1 MNMQNHHSASQ
12 LHQKLSL
19 GAGYFAVF
27 FLGQAIPILAI
38 PHYQM
43 TLGVNPSLLGLLMA
57 VPLFIASCFGVWF
70 GHASDKFQSRFGR
83 RRPFMFFASFVTALS
98 YGFLWMPPQ
107 TANQTELMIYFGCL
121 SLLFQLASVVYSI
134 SLNSLVYESSP
145 YVHERTAL
153 MGFTTYFVKTGSLCY
168 QWVYPLSVFSFAGI
182 VLGVEGVGW
191 LLAVV
196 VFFMMGLLP
205 VMVIKERHTPVI
217 ETRLPSFVQTLQT
230 TLQNRSM
237 IFILT
242 LTLLQMG
249 GSAYAVTMDYYLLV
263 YQVFEGD
270 IVQGAVAKGA
280 LSTAYAIVSIL
291 SVPVILQLVRYY
303 GRLNTLCI
311 IYLVNALGG
320 ILKWFIFVPG
330 AGLWVVTDAI
340 FCGAIWSAMVILI
353 PSMISELAQNQ
364 GNKTQ
369 INCSGI
375 YSSMHGWT
383 LSVSAV
389 LVLMLSGFTLS
400 LIGFDAGLGGNQQ
413 TATLT
418 WMRSILVMG
427 TVACSLLALFLV
439 RRWQSRPDNY
449 QFPG

>member
-12 LHQKLSL
+12 LHQKISL

-57 VPLFIASCFGVWF
+57 FPLLVASCFGVWF
-70 GHASDKFQSRFGR
+70 GHASDRFWSNYGR
-83 RRPFMFFASFVTALS
+83 RRPFIFLASLVSSLS
-98 YGFLWMPPQ
+98 YGFLWMPP
-107 TANQTELMIYFGCL
+107 TTNHTELMIYFGCL
-121 SLLFQLASVVYSI
+121 SLLFQLSSVVYSI

-145 YVHERTAL
+145 HTHERTAL
-153 MGFTTYFVKTGSLCY
+153 MGFTTYFIKTGSLCY
-168 QWVYPLSVFSFAGI
+168 QWVYPLSVFSFAGV

-191 LLAVV
+191 LLAMV
-196 VFFMMGLLP
+196 VFLLMGLLP
-205 VMVIKERHTPVI
+205 AVVIKERHSPI
-217 ETRLPSFVQTLQT
+217 LEAGALSFVQALRT
-230 TLQNRSM
+230 TLKNKPM
-237 IFILT
+237 IFILI

-263 YQVFEGD
+263 YQVFGGD
-270 IVQGAVAKGA
+270 IAQGAVAKGA
-280 LSTAYAIVSIL
+280 LSTAYAVVSIL
-291 SVPVILQLVRYY
+291 SVPIILQLVRRY

-311 IYLVNALGG
+311 IYLVNTLGG

-330 AGLWVVTDAI
+330 AGLWVVTDAV

-353 PSMISELAQNQ
+353 PSMISELAQRQ
-364 GNKTQ
+364 GNQTQ

-389 LVLMLSGFTLS
+389 LVLMFSGFTLS

-413 TATLT
+413 ASTLT
-418 WMRSILVMG
+418 WMRSILVVG
-427 TVACSLLALFLV
+427 TVVCSLLALFLV
-439 RRWQSRPDNY
+439 KRWQSRPGNY
-449 QFPG
+449 QFLG